1 MIQIQWTVSK
11 RAPAN
16 RLRISEEISYMAD
29 PAAFLPDKEEQANSQ
44 KLLVQI
50 SMKIKKTKRMI
61 SKMYIGP
68 YVA

>member
-1 MIQIQWTVSK
+1 
-11 RAPAN
+11 
-16 RLRISEEISYMAD
+16 MAD

-50 SMKIKKTKRMI
+50 SMKIKKTKRII

-68 YVA
+68 YVAEKIWMSKESQAL